1 MVIPMGKAH
10 TVDIFQA
17 LVLDLEK
24 EAELVTA
31 MLFRVNVCR
40 YCGKGRINREGM
52 ALI

>member
-1 MVIPMGKAH
+1 MAIPMGKAP

-17 LVLDLEK
+17 LVLDLAK

-31 MLFRVNVCR
+31 VLFRVNVCR